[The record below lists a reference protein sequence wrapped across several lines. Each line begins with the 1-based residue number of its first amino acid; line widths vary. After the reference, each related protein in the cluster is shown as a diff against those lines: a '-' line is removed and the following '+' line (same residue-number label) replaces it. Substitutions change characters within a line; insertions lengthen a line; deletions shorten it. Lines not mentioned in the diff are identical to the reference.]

1 MPKTKTLQSAFK
13 HLLIDSAV
21 VIGNIFL
28 SHGLLFLCVLLINAC
43 GSFEEYLFEH
53 YQQLL
58 LIAFCAVQIAVNIVL
73 YKTLLK
79 RHFMPAERKITAL
92 YFLLPV
98 IGCALWIAS
107 FHLWDAMDFSCSLEA
122 YWETLTVFL
131 PLILLTLIPL
141 AVVYRL
147 FFHKYI
153 GEAYCVYLLSI
164 FGVAIMPIT
173 ITCLLIGTG

>member
-1 MPKTKTLQSAFK
+1 MVLK

-28 SHGLLFLCVLLINAC
+28 SHGLFFACFLLIVAFGRLENP
-43 GSFEEYLFEH
+43 FEY

-73 YKTLLK
+73 YKTMLK
-79 RHFMPAERKITAL
+79 RHFKPAERKITAL

-107 FHLWDAMDFSCSLEA
+107 FHLWDAMDLSCSLEA

-141 AVVYRL
+141 AVIYRL

-173 ITCLLIGTG
+173 IIWLGIGIG

>member
-1 MPKTKTLQSAFK
+1 MPKTKTSQPAFK

-43 GSFEEYLFEH
+43 GSFEEYLFEY

-79 RHFMPAERKITAL
+79 RHFKPAERKITTL
-92 YFLLPV
+92 YFLLIV
-98 IGCALWIAS
+98 IGCALWIGS
-107 FHLWDAMDFSCSLEA
+107 FVLYVELGFSSYLET
-122 YWETLTVFL
+122 YSEILIFFL
-131 PLILLTLIPL
+131 PVFLLTLIPL
-141 AVVYRL
+141 AVIYRL
-147 FFHKYI
+147 FFRKYI
-153 GEAYCVYLLSI
+153 GEAYCVYLLSTLGI
-164 FGVAIMPIT
+164 VIIPIT
-173 ITCLLIGTG
+173 ICVLLAYTG

>member
-13 HLLIDSAV
+13 HLFIDSAI

-28 SHGLLFLCVLLINAC
+28 SHGLWFVYLQLINVC
-43 GSFEEYLFEH
+43 GRIENPFEY

-79 RHFMPAERKITAL
+79 RHFKPAERKITTL
-92 YFLLPV
+92 YFLLIV
-98 IGCALWIAS
+98 IGCALWIGS
-107 FHLWDAMDFSCSLEA
+107 FVLYVELGFSSYLET
-122 YWETLTVFL
+122 YSEILIFFL

-147 FFHKYI
+147 FFHKYT

-173 ITCLLIGTG
+173 ICVQLAYTG